1 MDFYKKFSIM
11 IKDIKRTKRIS
22 NMYRFKQLTRSD
34 RLKIEALVKAGLSKK
49 KIAEQI
55 GVHQSTIYRE
65 LKRGRYTRM
74 NSDLTVEEKYSPDI
88 AEEQYQENL
97 RAKGPALKIGN
108 DHELAEYIEHKIAD
122 DGYSPGAVLGE
133 IKAKGLKFETTI
145 SKPTL
150 YSYIDKGVFF
160 TITNKNLPVKRNR
173 KKKYKKIHRQARANA
188 GDSIEK
194 RPEEINTREEFGH
207 WEMDTVVGK
216 KGESKHSLLVLTER
230 KTRDEII
237 VLLSEHTTKE
247 VVAALDSI
255 EKEWGKL
262 FSKVFKTI
270 TVDNGTEF
278 ADCEGLQKSIL
289 TDGNRTKV
297 YYCHPYCSCE
307 RGSNENQNRLVRR
320 KIPKGVNFDDKSIE
334 EIQEVEDWINNYPRK
349 MFGWKTASDMFQ
361 EELNK
366 LVA

>member
-1 MDFYKKFSIM
+1 MIKIGEGESIM
-11 IKDIKRTKRIS
+11 R
-22 NMYRFKQLTRSD
+22 RFKQLTHSD
-34 RLKIEALVKAGLSKK
+34 RLKIEALDKAGHNKK
-49 KIAEQI
+49 EIAQQI
-55 GVHQSTIYRE
+55 GVHISTIYRE
-65 LKRGRYTRM
+65 LKRGRYVRM
-74 NSDLTVEEKYSPDI
+74 NSDLTEEERYSPDI
-88 AEEQYQENL
+88 AEEKYQQNL
-97 RAKGPALKIGN
+97 RDKGPDLKIGN
-108 DHELAEYIEHKIAD
+108 DHELAEYIETKIAD

-133 IKAKGLKFETTI
+133 IKAKGLKFETNI

-150 YSYIDKGVFF
+150 YSYIDKGVFL

-173 KKKYKKIHRQARANA
+173 KKKYKKIYRQARANA
-188 GDSIEK
+188 GNSIEK

-247 VVAALDSI
+247 VVTALDSI

-278 ADCEGLQKSIL
+278 ADYE
-289 TDGNRTKV
+289 
-297 YYCHPYCSCE
+297 
-307 RGSNENQNRLVRR
+307 
-320 KIPKGVNFDDKSIE
+320 
-334 EIQEVEDWINNYPRK
+334 
-349 MFGWKTASDMFQ
+349 
-361 EELNK
+361 
-366 LVA
+366 

>member
-1 MDFYKKFSIM
+1 MRK
-11 IKDIKRTKRIS
+11 
-22 NMYRFKQLTRSD
+22 FKQLTRAD
-34 RLKIEALVKAGLSKK
+34 RLKIEALDKAGHRKQE
-49 KIAEQI
+49 IADQI
-55 GVHQSTIYRE
+55 GVHVSTIYRE
-65 LKRGRYTRM
+65 MERGRYIHT
-74 NSDLTVEEKYSPDI
+74 NSDLTEEERYSPDI
-88 AEEQYQENL
+88 AEEKYQQNL
-97 RAKGPALKIGN
+97 RDKGPDLKIGK
-108 DHELAEYIEHKIAD
+108 DHKLAEYIEIKIAD

-160 TITNKNLPVKRNR
+160 AITNKNLPVKKNR
-173 KKKYKKIHRQARANA
+173 KKKYKKIHRQAKANA

-194 RPEEINTREEFGH
+194 RPKNIDTREEFGH

-349 MFGWKTASDMFQ
+349 MFGWRTASDMFQ